1 MICGLGR
8 DRLEETRAGS
18 VLGVSPACCIL
29 VGELLRG
36 ERADF
41 SVGQFERYS
50 EEAIGHVRC
59 AI

>member
-18 VLGVSPACCIL
+18 VLACCIL

-41 SVGQFERYS
+41 SVGQF
-50 EEAIGHVRC
+50 
-59 AI
+59 

>member
-18 VLGVSPACCIL
+18 ILGLSPACCIL

-41 SVGQFERYS
+41 FSWSILNGIPKGQ
-50 EEAIGHVRC
+50 
-59 AI
+59 